1 MELIQRKRENVLK
14 KSEIE
19 KEQMKKVM
27 QKFETQQAEVQEEL
41 DLGMQDLVRRVDE
54 KSLMYAS
61 NLEYKVTKAKDSNRL
76 LEQKTLHVRH

>member
-1 MELIQRKRENVLK
+1 MELIQRKRENVFK

-27 QKFETQQAEVQEEL
+27 QKFETQQAEVQEDL